1 MLKNKVYKM
10 QDSNKSY
17 GAGNTNLVVLEPST
31 TTITIRSIVHSII
44 IWNLWNHIPNRNSGR
59 VTWETKA

>member
-1 MLKNKVYKM
+1 M
-10 QDSNKSY
+10 QDSIMNN
-17 GAGNTNLVVLEPST
+17 AAANTNLVVLVPST
-31 TTITIRSIVHSII
+31 TATTITIRSIVHSII

>member
-1 MLKNKVYKM
+1 MVHKM
-10 QDSNKSY
+10 QDSNMNN
-17 GAGNTNLVVLEPST
+17 AAVNTNLVVLVPST
-31 TTITIRSIVHSII
+31 TTTIAIRSIVHSII

>member
-1 MLKNKVYKM
+1 M
-10 QDSNKSY
+10 QDSNMNN
-17 GAGNTNLVVLEPST
+17 AAANTNLVVLVPST
-31 TTITIRSIVHSII
+31 TATTITIRSIVHSII

>member
-1 MLKNKVYKM
+1 M
-10 QDSNKSY
+10 QDSNMNN
-17 GAGNTNLVVLEPST
+17 AAANTNLVVLVPST
-31 TTITIRSIVHSII
+31 TTSITIRSIVHSII